1 MRSILL
7 PAALIALAL
16 PARSET
22 ICGDRAVVLQVFS
35 ESYGPWVITSTHR
48 QQNTTVEILNAPSTH
63 TWAVMGENYRL
74 QHCITVR
81 QTDGPKDRKQQDDL
95 VS

>member
-7 PAALIALAL
+7 PATLIALAM
-16 PARSET
+16 PVQSET

-35 ESYGPWVITSTHR
+35 DSYGPWVITSTHR
-48 QQNTTVEILNAPSTH
+48 QQNTTVEVLNAPSTQ

-81 QTDGPKDRKQQDDL
+81 QTDVPEDRNAPNDL
-95 VS
+95 LS